1 MKYPPRGLHPYKP
14 GGKPESAPVEPMLD
28 YKQPFPWFGGKRAI
42 ASEVWR
48 RFGNVPNYVEPFF
61 GGGSMLFMRP
71 TAPKIETVNDKDKFV
86 ANFWRALMHDPAG
99 VAKHADYPVNEA
111 DLHARHWWLV
121 NQQGFLE
128 KMSTDPDYFDV
139 KIAGWWVW
147 GICQWIGSGWCE
159 SADAVAEKL
168 PHLGNAGMGIHRL
181 SQQLPALSAAGR
193 GGVRPSQQLPDVGNT
208 GRGVHRAQPHLKR
221 PHLLS
226 SKGVH
231 RTGTTDLGEYL
242 SALAARLRR
251 VRVCCGDWTRVL
263 GPSPTT
269 KLGITAVFL
278 DPPYAA
284 EAGRDSSLYAVED
297 LTVAHAVRKWAI
309 ENGDNPEL
317 RIALCGYE
325 GEHELPDAWEVL
337 EWKARGG
344 YGSQNKEGNDNARR
358 ERIWF
363 SPHCLQARR
372 PAQLDMFAPAA

>member
-1 MKYPPRGLHPYKP
+1 VIGKYIPTGMHPYSPTK
-14 GGKPESAPVEPMLD
+14 KQDAPAEPMTD

-42 ASEVWR
+42 AHEVWR

-99 VAKHADYPVNEA
+99 VAKWADWPVNEA

-121 NQQGFLE
+121 NQRGFTE
-128 KMSTDPDYFDV
+128 KMSTEPEYFDV

-159 SADAVAEKL
+159 GVVASQL
-168 PHLGNAGMGIHRL
+168 PHLGDSGMGIHRP
-181 SQQLPALSAAGR
+181 QMPALSAAGR
-193 GGVRPSQQLPDVGNT
+193 GVLRPSPQLPDVGNT
-208 GRGVHRAQPHLKR
+208 GRGVRRAQSHLKR
-221 PHLLS
+221 PHLMS
-226 SKGVH
+226 SKGIN
-231 RTGTTDLGEYL
+231 RTSMTDLQDYL

-251 VRVCCGDWTRVL
+251 VRVCCGDWARVL

-278 DPPYAA
+278 DPPYSA
-284 EAGRDSSLYAVED
+284 EANRAEVYAVED
-297 LTVAHAVRKWAI
+297 FSVAHEVRRWAL

-325 GEHELPDAWEVL
+325 GEHAMPDTWEVL

-344 YGSQNKEGNDNARR
+344 YGSQNKAGNENARR

-363 SPHCLQARR
+363 SPHCLQVHK
-372 PAQLDMFAPAA
+372 PKQMDMFAA